1 MKTLHIICRLSEN
14 LLEMLQTEVYDE
26 QNSSFLYYKGV
37 LQNITVGDFSLWLCE
52 SQKGTHYLQIRFIE
66 RDNFDLN
73 LEACTQYCR
82 KWLLEP
88 TMSTKDVVRTAY
100 KAYQAAVEHEAAE
113 RFLYKGEAVYNP
125 HLDVEFLC
133 AKIKQSKET
142 N

>member
-1 MKTLHIICRLSEN
+1 MF
-14 LLEMLQTEVYDE
+14 QTDVYDE
-26 QNSSFLYYKGV
+26 QNHSFIYYKGI
-37 LQNITVGDFSLWLCE
+37 LQNIKTGDFDLWLCE
-52 SQKGTHYLQIRFIE
+52 SNKGVHYLQIRFIE

-73 LEACTQYCR
+73 LKACTQYCR

-88 TMSTKDVVRTAY
+88 NMSTQDIVRTAY

-133 AKIKQSKET
+133 AKIKQGKET